1 MTINLIKYHT
11 QLVSVNEY
19 IRAQNWRLFYYS
31 GNRTQSIYL
40 DISDILSMET
50 TVCLGERK
58 SFVVIC
64 CEYYKVDQ
72 LINYIPSYLEDFL
85 SEKSILTQ
93 AIQITDLGSS

>member
-1 MTINLIKYHT
+1 
-11 QLVSVNEY
+11 
-19 IRAQNWRLFYYS
+19 
-31 GNRTQSIYL
+31 
-40 DISDILSMET
+40 MET